1 MQGVCARASIVIC
14 IVIGVCA
21 TLSIVDFVPR
31 ELFTGIL
38 VVGVVRSVVNCQ
50 VEGVDVG
57 AS

>member
-1 MQGVCARASIVIC
+1 MQGVCARASIDIC

-31 ELFTGIL
+31 ELITGIL
-38 VVGVVRSVVNCQ
+38 MIGVVRSVVNCQ

-57 AS
+57 AG